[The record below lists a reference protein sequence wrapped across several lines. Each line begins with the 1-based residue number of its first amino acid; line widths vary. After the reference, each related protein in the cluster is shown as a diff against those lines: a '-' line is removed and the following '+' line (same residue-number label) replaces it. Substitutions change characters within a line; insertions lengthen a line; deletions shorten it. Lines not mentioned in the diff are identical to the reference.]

1 MKSVTVGT
9 AGHIDHG
16 KSTLV
21 RALTGID
28 PDRLEEEK
36 RRGITIDIGF
46 AHLELPTPDGR
57 DRLRL
62 GFVDVPGHER
72 FVRNMLAGVGG
83 IDLVI
88 LVVAADESIK
98 PQTREHFDI
107 CRMLNIRRGLTVLTK
122 ADLVDSDTLEVVRLE
137 VEEFLRDSFLDPA
150 TAPLVAVS
158 ATTGLGLERLRQEL
172 ARVADGAPAR
182 DPQAAFRLPIDRVF
196 TIKGFGTVTTGTL
209 ISGTVHKDEEVEV
222 LPGARR
228 LRVRGIQNHNQ
239 AADRAIAGQR
249 TALNLAAVSPEE
261 LARGMM
267 LAPAGLFR
275 AGKRLDVEI
284 DLLRS
289 ARPLKDRA
297 RVHLHAYTAE
307 TIAEVVLIGQK
318 QLRPGETG
326 LAQLRLADAVA
337 LVPADRF
344 ILRQFSPVVT
354 IAGGSVLD
362 AAPQA
367 RRLSAADHAGF
378 LRRLQ
383 SASREELLAARIG
396 RRQAR
401 GLSLFDAVAETG
413 WLAAQLAPMVAAL
426 AKSKQI
432 VQIGELLVASD
443 HFQGARA
450 GLLNRLT
457 SFHDKNRLVAGMNRQ
472 ELRDQLGLE
481 PSVFAGVV
489 ESLVQER
496 RIELQEELIRIPGRG
511 VAMQSDEAES
521 KKRIEEAFLKA
532 GLEVPALKDVLASLK
547 LDRARAQQ
555 IVTLLLR
562 DRTLI
567 KVNEELVFHHQVLAD
582 LKAKL
587 LEMKKSSPKIDIPR
601 FKDMTGV
608 TRKYAIPLLEYFD
621 REHVT
626 RRVGNERIIQ

>member
-150 TAPLVAVS
+150 TAPIVPVS
-158 ATTGLGLERLRQEL
+158 ATTGLGLDRLRQEL

-196 TIKGFGTVTTGTL
+196 TIKGFGTVATGTL
-209 ISGTVHKDEEVEV
+209 ISGTVRKDEEVEV

-228 LRVRGIQNHNQ
+228 VRVRGVQNHNE
-239 AADRAIAGQR
+239 AAERAVAGQR

-261 LARGMM
+261 LVRGMM
-267 LAPAGLFR
+267 LVPAGLFR

-284 DLLRS
+284 NLLRS

-318 QLRPGETG
+318 EIRPGETG
-326 LAQLRLADAVA
+326 LAQLRLADPVA
-337 LVPADRF
+337 LLPADRF

-354 IAGGSVLD
+354 IAGGVVLD

-367 RRLSAADHAGF
+367 RRISAADHAAF

-383 SASREELLAARIG
+383 SVSREELLAARIARG
-396 RRQAR
+396 QAR
-401 GLSLFDAVAETG
+401 GLLLSDAVAETG
-413 WLAAQLAPMVAAL
+413 WLAAQLAPLVAAMV
-426 AKSKQI
+426 KTKQV
-432 VQIGELLVASD
+432 VQLGELLVASES
-443 HFQGARA
+443 FQGARA
-450 GLLNRLT
+450 ALLNRLT
-457 SFHDKNRLVAGMNRQ
+457 SFHDKNRLVVGMNRQ
-472 ELRDQLGLE
+472 ELRDQLDMA
-481 PSVFAGVV
+481 PPVFAGVV
-489 ESLVQER
+489 ESLVRER

-511 VAMQSDEAES
+511 VAMQTDEAES

-567 KVNEELVFHHQVLAD
+567 KVNEDLVFHHQPLEA

-587 LEMKKSSPKIDIPR
+587 LEMKSSSPKIDISR